1 MQWITSVSTAEIFR
15 TGAAGPALFYN
26 RSLLK
31 KTKTAMIK
39 DDEKR
44 KKDAL

>member
-1 MQWITSVSTAEIFR
+1 MDTSVSTAEIFR

-31 KTKTAMIK
+31 KTKNCY
-39 DDEKR
+39 DKR
-44 KKDAL
+44 R

>member
-1 MQWITSVSTAEIFR
+1 MDNVCFNCENFQ

-31 KTKTAMIK
+31 KTKNCY
-39 DDEKR
+39 DKR
-44 KKDAL
+44 R